1 MFYFHFLNLI
11 KFNIKNLIF
20 KLKYVKKLTFF
31 YIFDSLTIK
40 TITMEVSKLNRFLG
54 IFIDGIVAYIIPGIL
69 AFVAGATEMYWL
81 ITLSYVL
88 LIAYYLLRDA
98 LFGGQSI
105 GKKVMKY
112 KAVKEDGTSLSGD
125 YVTSIM
131 RNITLLIPL
140 VDAILVL
147 IDKPRL
153 GDNIAKTKV
162 VNA

>member
-1 MFYFHFLNLI
+1 
-11 KFNIKNLIF
+11 
-20 KLKYVKKLTFF
+20 
-31 YIFDSLTIK
+31 
-40 TITMEVSKLNRFLG
+40 MEVSKLNRFLAL
-54 IFIDGIVAYIIPGIL
+54 FIDGLIL
-69 AFVAGATEMYWL
+69 AVPSFVLGLLAGLIGGMDWL
-81 ITLSYVL
+81 VYVVYLIQIGYTLF
-88 LIAYYLLRDA
+88 RDA

-112 KAVKEDGTSLSGD
+112 KAVKEDGSSLEGD
-125 YVTSIM
+125 YMASLT

-162 VNA
+162 VNV